1 MALLKSRK
9 ESQDRPASASPAET
23 IDSLRRRAR
32 HRLIGAAILVLIGVI
47 GFPILF
53 DTQPRPVPVDIP
65 IEIPDRT
72 KAKSTPVNQPEPAA
86 ASASAAAN
94 APASAAAAPTASA
107 APTVEP
113 ATAAVPEPAGKAAD
127 KPAVSEGLGPRE
139 EVVSAGATPKADGKP
154 AAAMPAKDA
163 PKPDDGAR
171 AKALLEGKADPT
183 SAGKDGDAQAER
195 FVVQVGA
202 YAEPDK
208 ARDVRQQLERA
219 GLKTYTHVAETK
231 EGRRIRVRV
240 GPFPTK
246 AEAERVAQK
255 VKGLG
260 LPVAV
265 LTL

>member
-154 AAAMPAKDA
+154 AAAAPAKDA
-163 PKPDDGAR
+163 TKPDDGAR

-255 VKGLG
+255 VKALG

>member
-154 AAAMPAKDA
+154 AAAAPAKDA
-163 PKPDDGAR
+163 TKPDDGAR

-219 GLKTYTHVAETK
+219 GLTTYTHVAETK

>member
-94 APASAAAAPTASA
+94 APASAAAASTASA
-107 APTVEP
+107 APTAEP
-113 ATAAVPEPAGKAAD
+113 ASAAVPEPAGKAAD